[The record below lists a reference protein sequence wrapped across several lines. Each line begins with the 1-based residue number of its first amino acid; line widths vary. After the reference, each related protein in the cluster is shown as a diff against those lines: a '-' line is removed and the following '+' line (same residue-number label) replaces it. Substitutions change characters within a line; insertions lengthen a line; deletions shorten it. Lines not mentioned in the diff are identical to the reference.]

1 MAYTSQGTV
10 SVDFG
15 DKQTTLYF
23 VPEQDYSSKHKDMK
37 FAIFVQREEGNGT
50 AKALIRE
57 YGRNNDDVGVEVVVK
72 KKLIM
77 HAARGAWHGTK
88 VEVQVKEKEFDVDD
102 SKVMKLVLTRI
113 RIPAR

>member
-15 DKQTTLYF
+15 GKQTTLYF

-37 FAIFVQREEGNGT
+37 FAIFVQREDGNGT

-57 YGRNNDDVGVEVVVK
+57 YGNNDDVGVEVVVK
-72 KKLIM
+72 KKLIK
-77 HAARGAWHGTK
+77 HAARGAWHSTK
-88 VEVQVKEKEFDVDD
+88 VEVQVKEKEVDVDGT
-102 SKVMKLVLTRI
+102 KVMKLVLTRI

>member
-15 DKQTTLYF
+15 GKQTTLYF

-37 FAIFVQREEGNGT
+37 FAIFVQREDGNGT

-57 YGRNNDDVGVEVVVK
+57 YGRNNDDVGVEIVVK
-72 KKLIM
+72 KKLIK
-77 HAARGAWHGTK
+77 HAVRGAWHSTK
-88 VEVQVKEKEFDVDD
+88 VEVQVKEKKKNDAAGG
-102 SKVMKLVLTRI
+102 MKLVLTRI
-113 RIPAR
+113 RIPVR